1 MRKKDDKNK
10 LIIND
15 LSLFNF
21 GAVGRNETSQNMA
34 KEKFTS
40 SKKWISFGDKDA
52 TPQELIRLYQNSDGL
67 HSALIRKSS
76 DMIAGNGFEYNASYE
91 EFLKNEYGSETI
103 EIIAYKAAFDI
114 SLHGAFY
121 VQICW
126 SQDRQSIA
134 KVEYVPYEKVR
145 IAVPEDKEYD
155 CEIEGFY
162 VSRDFEKHT
171 RPENTPV
178 FVHAFSEEEE
188 DKLNHPTQIY
198 YVKLY
203 TPGLDYYSLPTYF
216 PAINWI
222 KLSYEISTFHLK
234 CAQNSY
240 LPNLIVSVP
249 NMYDEVIRE
258 KMSAEIK
265 ARSGTD
271 NAGETV
277 VLYGDSPEK
286 MPKFDV
292 IDPMVSDKK
301 FSTTMTQMNENIYIA
316 HGANSNI
323 AGVAVAGKLGS
334 SAEIKEAYAMYQS
347 TRISTLQ
354 NKVEDAFTL
363 FGKINGCTGELK
375 LKQYSPYPQVIDDSE
390 STRIVN
396 AINSLPPMV
405 ATKVLEAMSQDEI
418 RNLIGLKTVSV
429 STPIGNEPTGNTQTT
444 ITE

>member
-1 MRKKDDKNK
+1 MRKKEDKNK

-15 LSLFNF
+15 LNLFNF
-21 GAVGRNETSQNMA
+21 GSVGRNETSQNMA
-34 KEKFTS
+34 KEKFTT
-40 SKKWISFGDKDA
+40 SKKWISFGEKDA
-52 TPQELIRLYQNSDGL
+52 TPSELIRLYQNSDGL
-67 HSALIRKSS
+67 HSALIRKSA

-91 EFLKNEYGSETI
+91 EFLKNPYGTQTGDE
-103 EIIAYKAAFDI
+103 IAYKIGFDI
-114 SLHGAFY
+114 SLHGGAY
-121 VQICW
+121 IQIVW
-126 SQDRQSIA
+126 SQDRKSIA
-134 KVEYVPYEKVR
+134 KMEYVPYDKVR

-178 FVHAFSEEEE
+178 FVHAFSQEEE
-188 DKLNHPTQIY
+188 DKLNHPTQLY
-198 YVKLY
+198 YTKLY

-240 LPNLIVSVP
+240 LPNLIVSIP

-292 IDPMVSDKK
+292 IDPMISDKK
-301 FSTTMTQMNENIYIA
+301 FSTTMTQMNENIYVA
-316 HGANSNI
+316 HGANSNL
-323 AGVAVAGKLGS
+323 AGVAVSGKLGS
-334 SAEIKEAYAMYQS
+334 SSEILEAYSMYQA
-347 TRISTLQ
+347 TRISPLQ
-354 NKVEDAFTL
+354 KKVEDIFTK
-363 FGKINGCTGELK
+363 FGQINGCTGELK
-375 LKQYSPYPQVIDDSE
+375 LKQYSPFPQVIDDSE
-390 STRIVN
+390 NARIVN
-396 AINSLPPMV
+396 TINSLPPLI
-405 ATKVLEAMSQDEI
+405 ATKILDAMSQDEI
-418 RNLIGLKTVSV
+418 RNLIGLKSV
-429 STPIGNEPTGNTQTT
+429 STNNITTGTTQTT

>member
-1 MRKKDDKNK
+1 MRKKTENKNQ
-10 LIIND
+10 LRIED
-15 LSLFNF
+15 LNLFNF
-21 GAVGRNETSQNMA
+21 GAVGRNETSQNLA
-34 KEKFTS
+34 KEKFVN
-40 SKKWISFGDKDA
+40 SKKWIAFGEKDA

-67 HSALIRKSS
+67 HSALVKKKA
-76 DMIAGNGFEYNASYE
+76 DMTAGNGFEFNASYE
-91 EFLKNEYGSETI
+91 QFLKNEYGTETV
-103 EIIAYKAAFDI
+103 ESIAYKVAFDL
-114 SLHGAFY
+114 SLHGGAY
-121 VQICW
+121 IQITW
-126 SQDRQSIA
+126 SQDRKSIA
-134 KVEYVPYEKVR
+134 KVEFLPSDKVR
-145 IAVPEDKEYD
+145 IAVPEDKD
-155 CEIEGFY
+155 NCEIEGFY

-171 RPENTPV
+171 KPENKPE

-198 YVKLY
+198 YIKIY
-203 TPGLDYYSLPTYF
+203 SAGLDYYSLPSYF
-216 PAINWI
+216 PALNWI

-323 AGVAVAGKLGS
+323 AGVAVQGKLGS
-334 SAEIKEAYAMYQS
+334 SAEIKEAYAMYNQ
-347 TRISTLQ
+347 TIISPLQ
-354 NKVEDAFTL
+354 IMVERL
-363 FGKINGCTGELK
+363 FEMLGKINGCTGELK
-375 LKQYSPYPQVIDDSE
+375 LKSYSPYPEISKDSNE
-390 STRIVN
+390 GIKLANTL
-396 AINSLPPMV
+396 NSLPPSILN
-405 ATKVLEAMSQDEI
+405 KVLDSLTQDEI
-418 RNLIGLKTVSV
+418 RSMAGLLPQNSNTN
-429 STPIGNEPTGNTQTT
+429 PNPT
-444 ITE
+444 E